1 MRLPDSLGPVWLTL
15 GLTVVGVGIVGVLID
30 RLALSM
36 ESKGWIY
43 WRRSERRG
51 SASLGLLETIYQPS
65 ITHVFEE
72 ETREQTESDQ
82 DESGEGR

>member
-1 MRLPDSLGPVWLTL
+1 VLLTL
-15 GLTVVGVGIVGVLID
+15 GLIVVGVVIVGFLID
-30 RLALSM
+30 RLALWM
-36 ESKGWIY
+36 ESRGCIY

-65 ITHVFEE
+65 MTHVFEE
-72 ETREQTESDQ
+72 ETREHTEADQ